1 MNKGTILVVED
12 EENIASL
19 VSLYLKREGFDV
31 YTAANGEDGLKKLT
45 EVDPRLVILDLM
57 LPDHDGLEVCKRIRA
72 DRDLPVI
79 MLTAKDTE
87 IDKILG
93 LEVGADDYMTKPFSP
108 RELVARVKAV
118 LRRLDSSASAEDAR
132 LGDVVVNVDRRE
144 VMMGEEKIELT
155 AKEFDLLYY
164 FTQNK
169 GLVLSREQILRQ
181 VWGYDY
187 YGGART
193 VDVHIRQLRRK
204 FGDDLPIKT
213 VWGVG
218 YKAEKD
224 V

>member
-1 MNKGTILVVED
+1 MSKGTILIIED

-19 VSLYLKREGFDV
+19 VTLYLKNEGFNV
-31 YTAANGEDGLKKLT
+31 EWAERGEEGLAKL
-45 EVDPRLVILDLM
+45 EEAQPRLVLLDLM
-57 LPDHDGLEVCKRIRA
+57 LPDADGLEICRKIRA
-72 DRDLPVI
+72 SKDIPII

-87 IDKILG
+87 IDKIVG
-93 LEVGADDYMTKPFSP
+93 LEVGADDYITKPFSP
-108 RELVARVKAV
+108 REVVARVKAV
-118 LRRLDSSASAEDAR
+118 LRRLEVSPVQER
-132 LGDVVVNVDRRE
+132 IELGEITIDVGRRE
-144 VMMGEEKIELT
+144 THLGKKGVDLT
-155 AKEFDLLYY
+155 AKEFDLLL
-164 FTQNK
+164 FFAQNK
-169 GLVLSREQILRQ
+169 GLVLTREQILQQ

-204 FGDDLPIKT
+204 LGKHLPIQT